1 MHYYLQL
8 GRTGNGYTGAV
19 MGFQAS
25 PVAITNE
32 DAGENAILE
41 IPDNNPTLVGNRYLG
56 TETPGVTVLGSDYLT
71 QFEAPPAPGCYWD
84 GEEWVCPVADAAE

>member
-8 GRTGNGYTGAV
+8 GRPGNGYTGAV
-19 MGFQAS
+19 VGFQSS

-41 IPDNNPTLVGNRYLG
+41 IPDNNPTLVGYHYLG
-56 TETPGVTVLGSDYLT
+56 AEVAGVTVLGADYAS
-71 QFEAPPAPGCYWD
+71 QFEAPPAPDCYWD
-84 GEEWVCPVADAAE
+84 GSEWVCPAASAE